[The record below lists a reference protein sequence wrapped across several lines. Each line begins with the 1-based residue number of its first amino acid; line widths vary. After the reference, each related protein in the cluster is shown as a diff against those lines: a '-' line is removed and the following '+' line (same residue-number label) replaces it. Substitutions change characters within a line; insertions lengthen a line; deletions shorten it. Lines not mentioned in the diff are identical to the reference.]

1 MGGTPQ
7 NLHRWLQTGRSRWNW
22 CLFGI
27 NRNIQVYKT
36 TESLQYLSGG
46 SVAIQAA
53 KLLWDKNVHRR
64 KISILSDI
72 QASIKALDASVT
84 NSKTVYDWRT
94 DMMFVLF
101 GYRDIRIFRV
111 IVDRMNWPERE

>member
-27 NRNIQVYKT
+27 NRNIQVYKA
-36 TESLQYLSGG
+36 TESLQYPSGG

-53 KLLWDKNVHRR
+53 VKIIVDKNVHRR

-72 QASIKALDASVT
+72 QASLKALDSSVI
-84 NSKTVYDWRT
+84 NSKTVHDCRRCLKEVASRYDVCIIW
-94 DMMFVLF
+94 V
-101 GYRDIRIFRV
+101 
-111 IVDRMNWPERE
+111 P